1 MLPEEDRGPSWLRDY
16 FSTDFSQIDA
26 DIEAMEK
33 FAAQL
38 SASVTDGYAPHLS
51 TVSTAMMTQ
60 LPGPAQEFIE
70 LRSFLLVHREAQDVS
85 HQNVY
90 NYANGTQGLA
100 SAAQDVG
107 RRYEGADAFAHAR
120 AGEVERALDRFG
132 VPATVGPGD
141 SAPAGTGGDV

>member
-1 MLPEEDRGPSWLRDY
+1 MLPEEDRGPSWLQDY
-16 FSTDFSQIDA
+16 QLTDFSQIEA

-38 SASVTDGYAPHLS
+38 SANVTDSYAPHLS

-70 LRSFLLVHREAQDVS
+70 LRSFLLVHREAQDIS

-90 NYANGTQGLA
+90 NYANGTQGFA
-100 SAAQDVG
+100 SAAQDVSKQYAG
-107 RRYEGADAFAHAR
+107 TDAFAHAR
-120 AGEVERALDRFG
+120 AGDVQSALDRYG
-132 VPATVGPGD
+132 VPTASTEGD
-141 SAPAGTGGDV
+141 L

>member
-16 FSTDFSQIDA
+16 QVTDFSQIEA

-38 SASVTDGYAPHLS
+38 SASVTDSYAPHMS

-60 LPGPAQEFIE
+60 LPGPAQEFVE

-90 NYANGTQGLA
+90 NYANGTQGFA
-100 SAAQDVG
+100 SAAQDVSKK
-107 RRYEGADAFAHAR
+107 YAGADAFAQAKV
-120 AGEVERALDRFG
+120 GDVEKALDRFG
-132 VPATVGPGD
+132 VPTDQSVHG
-141 SAPAGTGGDV
+141 SAPSTIEGDV